1 MANRLFKKNYFKSKE
16 NYPVNELQLVHS
28 GNDYF
33 DRLVQLIDLCKETLH
48 FQTYIF
54 DEDATG
60 KRVAEA
66 LKRATKRGV
75 SVDLLLDGFGSK
87 NLSETFIRE
96 LKTAG
101 IEVRFFAPLFST
113 QSIYLGR
120 RMHHKIVVADKH
132 KALVGGINIADKYC
146 GTNTEPAWLD
156 YAIYI
161 EGIACNEL
169 NTLCIKMYSFKNRLI
184 QNNIKRFISTT
195 AEKPSP
201 EKDSYY
207 QIQIKQNDRLR
218 GKNQISQSYIKAIA
232 NAKKSI
238 YITGSYFLPGRR
250 LRKALINASE
260 RGVEV
265 NLILAGV
272 SDVPLFKAATTWLY
286 DLLFR
291 HKITIHEWNTSVL
304 HGKVAIVDNN
314 WATIGSFNLNHLSA
328 YGSIELNIDTA
339 NEAFI
344 NEFKQHLI
352 SVIKTGCERALPEK
366 QNNSIIA
373 KLKRWF
379 AYKSTRW
386 AIKLMVVF
394 PYINPFKRF
403 E

>member
-1 MANRLFKKNYFKSKE
+1 MANRLFKRNYFKSKE
-16 NYPVNELQLVHS
+16 NYPANELQLVHS

-33 DRLVQLIDLCKETLH
+33 DRLIQIIDLCKETLH

-54 DEDATG
+54 DDDTTG

-66 LKRATKRGV
+66 LKRAAKRGV
-75 SVDLLLDGFGSK
+75 SVDLLLDAFGSK
-87 NLSETFIRE
+87 NLPETFIQE

-101 IEVRFFAPLFST
+101 IELRFFAPFFST

-120 RMHHKIVVADKH
+120 RMHHKIVVADKQ
-132 KALVGGINIADKYC
+132 KALVGGINIADKYY
-146 GTNTEPAWLD
+146 GTDTEPAWLD

-161 EGIACNEL
+161 EGSACNEL
-169 NTLCIKMYSFKNRLI
+169 NTLCVKMYSFKNRLI
-184 QNNIKRFISTT
+184 RNKIQRFTFTT
-195 AEKPSP
+195 AKQYLP
-201 EKDSYY
+201 EMESKY

-218 GKNQISQSYIKAIA
+218 GKNQISQSYLKAIQSS
-232 NAKKSI
+232 KDSI
-238 YITGSYFLPGRR
+238 YITGSYFLPGRK
-250 LRKALINASE
+250 LRKALFKASK

-272 SDVPLFKAATTWLY
+272 SDVPVFKAATSWLY

-291 HKITIHEWNTSVL
+291 HKINIYEWNTSVL

-314 WATIGSFNLNHLSA
+314 WATVGSFNLNHLSA

-339 NEAFI
+339 NEVFI
-344 NEFKQHLI
+344 KDFKQHLVSI
-352 SVIKTGCERALPEK
+352 IKNGCERVLPEQ
-366 QNNSIIA
+366 QNNSWMA

-379 AYKSTRW
+379 AYRSTRFG
-386 AIKLMVVF
+386 IKLMVVF
-394 PYINPFKRF
+394 PYLNPLKKF